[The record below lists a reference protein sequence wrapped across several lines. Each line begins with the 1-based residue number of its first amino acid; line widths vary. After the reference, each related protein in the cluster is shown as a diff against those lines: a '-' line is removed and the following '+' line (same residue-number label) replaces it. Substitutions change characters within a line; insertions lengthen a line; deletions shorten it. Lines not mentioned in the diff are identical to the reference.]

1 MKEKEW
7 VNSIVGKI
15 HNVINQQSPNI
26 FVEAGKRL
34 PYAYEVLSYAN
45 QEPQNAKPTNYE
57 TDLLIYEQLINQDWK
72 PRLIIEAKKNSVS
85 THGAIAYSQK
95 AFTHKAVHPYLRY
108 GILLGNRTDL
118 PGRLFRH
125 GAYFDFMLSWQ
136 TFNPS
141 KDEFKALINLIQ
153 NEVETSRN
161 LEEIIFNSRR
171 RNRKRYTF
179 LHRPLELK

>member
-1 MKEKEW
+1 MKEPEW

-15 HNVINQQSPNI
+15 QTAINQKSSNI
-26 FVEAGKRL
+26 FVEDGKEL
-34 PYAYEVLSYAN
+34 PYAHEVLSYVN
-45 QEPQNAKPTNYE
+45 QEPEEVKTTNYE
-57 TDLLIYEQLINQDWK
+57 TDLLIYEQLTNRDWK
-72 PRLIIEAKKNSVS
+72 PRLIIEAKIKSIS
-85 THGAIAYSQK
+85 THSAITYSQK
-95 AFTHKAVHPYLRY
+95 AYTHKAVHPYLRY
-108 GILLGNRTDL
+108 GILLGNRKDL

-136 TFNPS
+136 KLDPS
-141 KDEFKALINLIQ
+141 KDEFKALINLIL